1 MSAAD
6 ADGGREV
13 RIYRSASKRD
23 MYLYVDAV
31 EDLSRVPEAL
41 LQRFGRPQ
49 KSMDLLLTPQRRLAL
64 AEAAVVLASIAESG
78 FYLQLPPGAYQ
89 PL

>member
-1 MSAAD
+1 MSSVD
-6 ADGGREV
+6 AGGSREV
-13 RIYRSASKRD
+13 RIYRSLSKRD

-41 LQRFGRPQ
+41 LQRFGRPL
-49 KSMDLLLTPQRRLAL
+49 KSLELLLTPQRRLAR
-64 AEAAVVLASIAESG
+64 AEAAVVLASIAETG
-78 FYLQLPPGAYQ
+78 FYLQLPPSGYE